1 MQLDRRCAFIILF
14 LLTLALAATPVA
26 AQRNGNE
33 NSDIMR
39 RLEALE
45 AQQRLLK
52 NEILV
57 LQDRLDAIA
66 PTGDPERVFDI
77 PIGQSPVLGEPSAPL
92 TLVIF
97 GDYQSAYTNRAQ
109 TVVDSLL
116 DTYAGRLK
124 VVYKQ
129 LPLTDRH
136 PQASAA
142 ALSAIAAQLQD
153 KFWEMHQR
161 LIRYSRRLDADI
173 YPLLATEIGLDI
185 VRFHNDRNSLLALER
200 LGEDEKLAARLGVD
214 AVPTF
219 FLNGR
224 RLSTWRYDYLR
235 EQIDRLLGR

>member
-1 MQLDRRCAFIILF
+1 MQLDRRYASLILC
-14 LLTLALAATPVA
+14 LLILAIGAMPAA

-33 NSDIMR
+33 NEDIMR

-66 PTGDPERVFDI
+66 PVADPERVFDI
-77 PIGQSPVLGEPSAPL
+77 PIGQSPVLGEPNAPL
-92 TLVIF
+92 TLVVF
-97 GDYQSAYTNRAQ
+97 GDYQSAYSNRAQ
-109 TVVDSLL
+109 AVVDSLL
-116 DTYAGRLK
+116 DAYPGRLK
-124 VVYKQ
+124 VVYKHM
-129 LPLTDRH
+129 PLTDRH

-153 KFWEMHQR
+153 KFWDMHQR

-185 VRFHNDRNSLLALER
+185 VRFHNDRNSLQALER
-200 LGEDEKLAARLGVD
+200 LGEDERLGARLGVD

-219 FLNGR
+219 FLDGR
-224 RLSTWRYDYLR
+224 RMSTWRYDYLR
-235 EQIDRLLGR
+235 EQIERLLDR

>member
-1 MQLDRRCAFIILF
+1 MQLTWRFASIILCLPILVF
-14 LLTLALAATPVA
+14 AVMPAA
-26 AQRNGNE
+26 AQRTGNE
-33 NSDIMR
+33 SSDIMQ

-45 AQQRLLK
+45 AQQRLLQ

-57 LQDRLDAIA
+57 LQDRLNVIA
-66 PTGDPERVFDI
+66 PVDDPDRVFDI
-77 PIGQSPVLGEPSAPL
+77 PIGQSPVLGQPNAPL
-92 TLVIF
+92 TLVVF

-109 TVVDSLL
+109 AVVDKLL
-116 DTYAGRLK
+116 DTYTGQLK
-124 VVYKQ
+124 VVYKH

-185 VRFHNDRNSLLALER
+185 VQFHNDRNSLLALER
-200 LGEDEKLAARLGVD
+200 LGLDEKLAARLGVD